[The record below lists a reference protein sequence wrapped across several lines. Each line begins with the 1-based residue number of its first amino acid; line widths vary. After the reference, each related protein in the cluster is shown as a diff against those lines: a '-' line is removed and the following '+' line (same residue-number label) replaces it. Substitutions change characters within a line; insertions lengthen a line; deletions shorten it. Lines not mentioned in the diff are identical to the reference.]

1 LHVALLDF
9 TGMSDVT
16 GNVPKGVGGVA
27 AAKMTLAQAHEALA
41 RHRAGEPQTKLAAEY
56 GLSRTA
62 LGRWLAKA
70 ADDEARAAA
79 PVDLGVQRTP
89 REALQLILNDPHTKN
104 EHLIQ
109 ASRAMDALSNET
121 LDGEDVARP
130 ASITLSGPAVCPDC
144 GYDLTEERLTAVDS
158 MIAGLAAESE
168 KPADAGIG
176 VPEDADTVTMPVD
189 AGIAPLAQVV
199 PIHGHPP
206 ITREQVADATGP
218 PGVDAPDPGF

>member
-1 LHVALLDF
+1 
-9 TGMSDVT
+9 MSDVT

-79 PVDLGVQRTP
+79 PVNLGVQRTP

-130 ASITLSGPAVCPDC
+130 ASITLSGPTVCPDC
-144 GYDLTEERLTAVDS
+144 GYDLTEERLIAVDS
-158 MIAGLAAESE
+158 LIAGLAAESA
-168 KPADAGIG
+168 KPAHSEQGDSQSPDFE
-176 VPEDADTVTMPVD
+176 VVD
-189 AGIAPLAQVV
+189 APDGQLALVEVAAIPEVV
-199 PIHGHPP
+199 
-206 ITREQVADATGP
+206 
-218 PGVDAPDPGF
+218 APDPGF